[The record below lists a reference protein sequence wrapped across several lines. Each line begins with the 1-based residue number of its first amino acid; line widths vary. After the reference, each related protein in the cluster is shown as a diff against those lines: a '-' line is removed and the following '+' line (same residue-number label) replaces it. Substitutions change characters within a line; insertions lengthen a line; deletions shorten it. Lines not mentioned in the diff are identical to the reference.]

1 MDKILRVN
9 MTELS
14 SKIETVPTAW
24 AGLGGR
30 GLTSTI
36 VAAEVPATCHPLGEN
51 NKLVFAPG
59 LLTGTAAANSGR
71 LSAGAKSP
79 LTGTIK
85 ESNAGGTAAQML
97 ARLGVKALII
107 EGLPKADKWYSLHVT
122 KDGVTVQEE
131 SELVG
136 KGNFAV
142 IEAIEARL
150 GKKTGI
156 LTIGVAGELK
166 MTAANI
172 SVKDPDSKIRSHGRG
187 GLGAVMGSKKIKFI
201 SIDDAGAPGVKIA
214 DPEKFKVAARTFA
227 KALLDHPVSGEGL
240 PTYGTNV
247 LVNILNEAGGLPTR
261 NFTVGQFKGA
271 DKISGETMHDTIV
284 ARGGKPKHG
293 CHAGCII
300 QCSQVYP
307 DKEGKYVTSGFEYET
322 IWGLGADCCIDNLDD
337 IAQADSLMDD
347 IGIDSIETA
356 VMFGV
361 AMEAGI
367 LPWGDSK
374 ELLRLLSEEIGKGTP
389 LGRILGGGAVSVGR
403 AYGVTRVPVVK
414 GQGIPAYDPRSVKG
428 IGITYAT
435 STMGA
440 DHTSGYTIA
449 TNILNVG
456 GYVDPLKK
464 DGQVELSRNLQIA
477 TAAVDSTGMCIF
489 VAFPALDI
497 PECLPALIDMLN
509 ARFGIALTGDD
520 VTNLGSSTS
529 RRVSIRAMTACPS
542 SSIPKQW
549 LPTMQ
554 SGISPMRRSTSSGI
568 FSTLVC
574 TRCGACHTGSFS
586 STLNREELY
595 HEHCRQTVC
604 HVQKRQIQG
613 RRAGAPR
620 RDRLPQ
626 GHGQPGTDRR
636 RDRRR
641 NDQRQACNTR
651 STPAR
656 GGHPVPLPPGWRR
669 LIWIKS

>member
-1 MDKILRVN
+1 MDKIIRVN
-9 MTELS
+9 MSDLSTRTEA
-14 SKIETVPTAW
+14 VPAAW

-36 VAAEVPATCHPLGEN
+36 VAAEVPPTCHALGSN

-59 LLTGTAAANSGR
+59 LLTGTPAANSGR

-97 ARLGVKALII
+97 ARLGIKALII
-107 EGLPKADKWYSLHVT
+107 EGIPKADAWYSLHVT
-122 KDGVTVQEE
+122 MEGVAIKEE
-131 SELVG
+131 TELIG

-142 IEAIEARL
+142 IDALEARL

-156 LTIGVAGELK
+156 LTIGPAGELK

-201 SIDDAGAPGVKIA
+201 SINDEGAPKVPIA
-214 DPEKFKVAARTFA
+214 DPEKFKTAARTFA

-247 LVNILNEAGGLPTR
+247 LVNILHEAGGLPTK
-261 NFTVGQFKGA
+261 NFTVGQFDGH
-271 DKISGETMHDTIV
+271 DKISGETMHETIV
-284 ARGGKPKHG
+284 SRGGKHKHG

-300 QCSQVYP
+300 QCSQVYH
-307 DKEGKYVTSGFEYET
+307 DKKGKYVTSGFEYET
-322 IWGLGADCCIDNLDD
+322 IWGLGANCCIDDLDD
-337 IAQADSLMDD
+337 IAVADNIKDD

-367 LPWGDSK
+367 LKWGDSK
-374 ELLRLLSEEIGKGTP
+374 EMLRLLTDEIGKGTP
-389 LGRILGGGAVSVGR
+389 LGRILGGGAGSVGK

-414 GQGIPAYDPRSVKG
+414 NQGIPAYDPRSVKG

-440 DHTSGYTIA
+440 DHTAGYTIA

-456 GYVDPLKK
+456 GFVDPLKK

-497 PECLPALIDMLN
+497 PECLPALIDMIN
-509 ARFGIALTGDD
+509 ARFGINLTGDD
-520 VTNLGSSTS
+520 VTNLGKHILKVERQFNIEAGFT
-529 RRVSIRAMTACPS
+529 
-542 SSIPKQW
+542 K
-549 LPTMQ
+549 
-554 SGISPMRRSTSSGI
+554 
-568 FSTLVC
+568 
-574 TRCGACHTGSFS
+574 
-586 STLNREELY
+586 
-595 HEHCRQTVC
+595 EH
-604 HVQKRQIQG
+604 
-613 RRAGAPR
+613 
-620 RDRLPQ
+620 DRLPEFFKTEQ
-626 GHGQPGTDRR
+626 VAPHNAVWDFS
-636 RDRRR
+636 DEEIDEFW
-641 NDQRQACNTR
+641 NF
-651 STPAR
+651 
-656 GGHPVPLPPGWRR
+656 
-669 LIWIKS
+669 

>member
-9 MTELS
+9 MTDLTTRLEA
-14 SKIETVPTAW
+14 VPAAW
-24 AGLGGR
+24 AGHGGR

-36 VAAEVPATCHPLGEN
+36 VAAEVPADCHPLGAS

-79 LTGTIK
+79 LTGGIK

-97 ARLGVKALII
+97 ARLGIKALII
-107 EGLPKADKWYSLHVT
+107 EGLPEGDKWYSLHVN
-122 KDGVTVQEE
+122 KDGVTIQEE
-131 SELVG
+131 TELLG

-142 IEAIEARL
+142 IEALEARL
-150 GKKTGI
+150 GKKTGV
-156 LTIGVAGELK
+156 LTIGPAGELK

-187 GLGAVMGSKKIKFI
+187 GLGAVMGSKRIKYI
-201 SIDDAGAPGVKIA
+201 SIDDQGAPGIKIA
-214 DPEKFKVAARTFA
+214 DPEKFKVAARAFA
-227 KALLDHPVSGEGL
+227 KALLEHPVSGEGL

-261 NFTVGQFKGA
+261 NFTYGQFEGH

-300 QCSQVYP
+300 QCSQVYN
-307 DKEGKYVTSGFEYET
+307 DKDGKYVTSGFEYET
-322 IWGLGADCCIDNLDD
+322 IWGMGADCCIDNLDD
-337 IAQADSLMDD
+337 IARADNIMDD
-347 IGIDSIETA
+347 IGIDSIETV

-389 LGRILGGGAVSVGR
+389 LGRILGGGAGSVGR

-414 GQGIPAYDPRSVKG
+414 NQGIPAYDPRSVKG

-440 DHTSGYTIA
+440 DHTAGYTIA

-497 PECLPALIDMLN
+497 PECLPALIDMIN

-520 VTNLGSSTS
+520 VTNLGKHILKLE
-529 RRVSIRAMTACPS
+529 RQFNMAA
-542 SSIPKQW
+542 
-549 LPTMQ
+549 
-554 SGISPMRRSTSSGI
+554 G
-568 FSTLVC
+568 F
-574 TRCGACHTGSFS
+574 TR
-586 STLNREELY
+586 
-595 HEHCRQTVC
+595 EH
-604 HVQKRQIQG
+604 
-613 RRAGAPR
+613 
-620 RDRLPQ
+620 DRLPEFFKTEPVAP
-626 GHGQPGTDRR
+626 HNAVWDFTDAEI
-636 RDRRR
+636 DEFW
-641 NDQRQACNTR
+641 NF
-651 STPAR
+651 
-656 GGHPVPLPPGWRR
+656 
-669 LIWIKS
+669 

>member
-1 MDKILRVN
+1 MDKIFRVN
-9 MTELS
+9 MTDLTT
-14 SKIETVPTAW
+14 KIEEVPAAW

-30 GLTSTI
+30 SLTSTI
-36 VAAEVPATCHPLGEN
+36 VSAEVPPTCHALSAE

-59 LLTGTAAANSGR
+59 LLTGTPAANSGR

-79 LTGTIK
+79 LTGGIK

-97 ARLGVKALII
+97 AKLGIKALII
-107 EGLPKADKWYSLHVT
+107 EGAPKGDAWYNLAVGVN
-122 KDGVTVQEE
+122 GVTISEE
-131 SELVG
+131 KELLG
-136 KGNFAV
+136 LGNFAV
-142 IEAIEARL
+142 IDAVEARL
-150 GKKTGI
+150 GKKTGV
-156 LTIGVAGELK
+156 LTIGPAGELK

-187 GLGAVMGSKKIKFI
+187 GLGAVMGSKQIKFI
-201 SIDDAGAPGVKIA
+201 SIDGEGAPGVKIA
-214 DPEKFKVAARTFA
+214 DPEKFKVAARTFS
-227 KALLDHPVSGEGL
+227 KAILEHPVSGEGL

-261 NFTVGQFKGA
+261 NFTTGQFKDH
-271 DKISGETMHDTIV
+271 DKISGETMYDTIV

-300 QCSQVYP
+300 QCSQVYH
-307 DKEGKYVTSGFEYET
+307 DKDGKYVTSGFEYET

-337 IAQADSLMDD
+337 IARADNLMDD

-367 LPWGDSK
+367 LNWGDSK
-374 ELLRLLSEEIGKGTP
+374 EMLRLLTDEIGKGTA
-389 LGRILGGGAVSVGR
+389 LGRILGGGAGSVGR
-403 AYGVTRVPVVK
+403 TYGVTRVPVVK
-414 GQGIPAYDPRSVKG
+414 NQAIPAYDPRSVKG
-428 IGITYAT
+428 IGVTYAT

-497 PECLPALIDMLN
+497 PECLPALIDMIN

-520 VTNLGSSTS
+520 VTNLGKYVLKTE
-529 RRVSIRAMTACPS
+529 
-542 SSIPKQW
+542 
-549 LPTMQ
+549 
-554 SGISPMRRSTSSGI
+554 
-568 FSTLVC
+568 
-574 TRCGACHTGSFS
+574 
-586 STLNREELY
+586 REFN
-595 HEHCRQTVC
+595 
-604 HVQKRQIQG
+604 QK
-613 RRAGAPR
+613 AGLSNVH
-620 RDRLPQ
+620 DRLPDFFKNEPVAP
-626 GHGQPGTDRR
+626 HNAVWDFTDEEL
-636 RDRRR
+636 DEFW
-641 NDQRQACNTR
+641 NF
-651 STPAR
+651 
-656 GGHPVPLPPGWRR
+656 
-669 LIWIKS
+669 

>member
-1 MDKILRVN
+1 MNKILRVN
-9 MTELS
+9 MSTLTTA
-14 SKIETVPTAW
+14 IEAVPAAW

-36 VAAEVPATCHPLGEN
+36 VAAEVPPTCHPLGPN

-59 LLTGTAAANSGR
+59 LLTGSPAANSGR
-71 LSAGAKSP
+71 LSAGTKSP

-97 ARLGVKALII
+97 ARLGIKALII
-107 EGLPKADKWYSLHVT
+107 EGIPAKEAWYSLHVN

-131 SELVG
+131 TELIG

-142 IEAIEARL
+142 IEALESRL

-156 LTIGVAGELK
+156 LTIGPAGELK

-187 GLGAVMGSKKIKFI
+187 GLGAVMGSKRIKFI
-201 SIDDAGAPGVKIA
+201 SIDDQGAPGVKIA
-214 DPEKFKVAARTFA
+214 EPDKFKAAARTFA

-261 NFTVGQFKGA
+261 NFTYGQFEGH

-300 QCSQVYP
+300 QCSQVYH

-337 IAQADSLMDD
+337 IARADNLMDD

-367 LPWGDSK
+367 LPFGDGK
-374 ELLRLLSEEIGKGTP
+374 GIIRLLTEEIAKGTP
-389 LGRILGGGAVSVGR
+389 LGRILGGGAGSVGKT
-403 AYGVTRVPVVK
+403 YGVTRVPVVK
-414 GQGIPAYDPRSVKG
+414 NQAIPAYDPRSVKG

-440 DHTSGYTIA
+440 DHTAGYTIA

-497 PECLPALIDMLN
+497 PECLPALIDMIN

-520 VTNLGSSTS
+520 VTNLGKHILKIE
-529 RRVSIRAMTACPS
+529 RQFNIEA
-542 SSIPKQW
+542 
-549 LPTMQ
+549 
-554 SGISPMRRSTSSGI
+554 GI
-568 FSTLVC
+568 
-574 TRCGACHTGSFS
+574 TR
-586 STLNREELY
+586 
-595 HEHCRQTVC
+595 EH
-604 HVQKRQIQG
+604 
-613 RRAGAPR
+613 
-620 RDRLPQ
+620 DRLPEFFRTETVAP
-626 GHGQPGTDRR
+626 HNAVWDFTDAEI
-636 RDRRR
+636 DEFW
-641 NDQRQACNTR
+641 NF
-651 STPAR
+651 
-656 GGHPVPLPPGWRR
+656 
-669 LIWIKS
+669 